1 MELKIKNL
9 EMHIR
14 QMYEELSTECK
25 ERNEMDKRLEEN
37 A

>member
-9 EMHIR
+9 EMHIW

-25 ERNEMDKRLEEN
+25 ERNEME
-37 A
+37 